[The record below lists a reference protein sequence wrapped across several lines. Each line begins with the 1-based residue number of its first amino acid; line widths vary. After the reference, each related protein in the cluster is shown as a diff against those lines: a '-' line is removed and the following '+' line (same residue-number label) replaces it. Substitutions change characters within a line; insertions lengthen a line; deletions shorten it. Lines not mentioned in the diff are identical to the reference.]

1 MRKFY
6 EQSGFAKLFLLL
18 FLLLVFGQLHAQDR
32 TVSGKV
38 TSGEDGSA
46 IPGVSII
53 VTGTTTGTITDLDGN
68 YKLSVPEGVTLA
80 FSSVGYQSQSIEVG
94 SRSVID
100 VTMQSDI
107 TELSEI
113 VVIGYGT
120 REKKDL
126 TGAISTVDAE
136 DIERSVQ
143 MAPELAMQGKMAGV
157 LVSSPSGLPTDRPT
171 VRIRGVSTFGIADP
185 LYVIDGVP
193 ITEFGSG
200 FEQGQAVVRDIR
212 GQVNIL
218 SMINPD
224 DIESISVLK
233 DASAAAIY
241 GVRASNGVILITT
254 KKGKEGRPKVDMA
267 YSYGVQKIPN
277 VYNLLPVDE
286 YVNLYQESYNAN
298 ASQPLPAVFD
308 PNATDA
314 ANYAAYLG
322 DKPNIDWQQPM
333 LKSGAAASVVD
344 ASARVYGGNENTN
357 YYVSTGYSFTE
368 APILANWQE
377 RYSLATNITSKV
389 SDYVEVG
396 VTYRFAMVNALD
408 QANSLSQA
416 VSAPPWQPQLLE
428 DDYYPIGSPVEEKYG
443 YATTVDTVT
452 TPNPDHPMFGGSN
465 ADAPPYTVDYQLK
478 YGQETESNYLARTD
492 KRINENEYQIFRN
505 IGNAYIQVEP
515 IKGLKIRGGISG
527 DWYYNRRTGW
537 TSVNSDM
544 FNITPGNPYTLA
556 DGLSSVGSQRYR
568 DSKNYNLVQELTVD
582 WLKQFGDHNIN
593 VTLNAM
599 NQNYGFNF
607 VQSSSQYIT
616 QEDKEKRGF
625 IESEQYTTV
634 GEWTDR
640 YALQG
645 YMARASYNY
654 ASKYYADVT
663 VRRDG
668 TSRFAPDYR
677 WGTFPSVALAW
688 RISGENF
695 MGGLTWIN
703 DLKIR
708 AGWGQLGNQET
719 AAFAYLSGVNR
730 ATEYSFGSGG
740 GNPYGFVDHG
750 LFLPD
755 FPTED
760 LSWET
765 TTTTNFGFDG
775 IFFNNRITAT
785 VEYYNRV
792 TDGILQSVSFPASVG
807 NYSNPIINVAKVL
820 NQGFEFQLGYNGS
833 IGDLQYSFSGNMT
846 TVDNEVLEV
855 WNNQPFIVGAEQVP
869 GATTSVRIE
878 EGYPLYYIWG
888 FQAGGIFQSKE
899 EVEEYQETYSDS
911 QGTPDLV
918 DAGDFYFRDV
928 NGPPDKEAGYDFYT
942 PFPDSIVDLNDRT
955 YIGNTIPKHFYGFTI
970 GANWKG
976 FDLSVFFQGIGDVYK
991 YNNEM
996 AKGVSMSSTGINQ
1009 WVNVLNRWTP
1019 ENPHRYDPDD
1029 KVNSLPRA
1037 IFNDPAGNNRFSDR
1051 FVERAGFMRLRNV
1064 TVGYSLPTSVLTS
1077 AGFIDR
1083 VRLYVS
1089 GSNLLTFT
1097 KWSGNDPE
1105 NDNFPIPVT
1114 WTFGVNATF

>member
-1 MRKFY
+1 MRNFY
-6 EQSGFAKLFLLL
+6 EHFRFLKLSFFVLFL
-18 FLLLVFGQLHAQDR
+18 FVFGQLQAQDR
-32 TVSGKV
+32 TVNGKV
-38 TSGEDGSA
+38 TSGEDGAA

-53 VTGTTTGTITDLDGN
+53 VTGTTSGTITDLDGN
-68 YKLSVPEGVTLA
+68 YKLTVPSGSSLT
-80 FSSVGYQSQSIEVG
+80 FSAVGYQSQTIEVG
-94 SRSVID
+94 TQSVID
-100 VTMQSDI
+100 VIMQTDV
-107 TELSEI
+107 TELSEV

-126 TGAISTVDAE
+126 TGAISVVESD
-136 DIERSVQ
+136 DIEKSVQ
-143 MAPELAMQGKMAGV
+143 MAPELAMQGRMAGV

-200 FEQGQAVVRDIR
+200 YEQGQAVVRDIR
-212 GQVNIL
+212 GQINIL

-254 KKGKEGRPKVDMA
+254 KKGKQGRPKVDLA
-267 YSYGVQKIPN
+267 YSYGFQKIPN
-277 VYNLLPVDE
+277 VYNLLPVNE
-286 YVNLYQESYNAN
+286 YTSLYQDSYGAN
-298 ASQPLPAVFD
+298 ETATLPAVFD
-308 PNATDA
+308 PAANDA

-322 DKPNIDWQQPM
+322 GKPTIDWQQPM
-333 LKSGAAASVVD
+333 LNQGASIVD

-357 YYVSTGYSFTE
+357 YYVSTGYSYTD
-368 APILANWQE
+368 APILSNWQE
-377 RYSLATNITSKV
+377 RYSLATNVTSKV
-389 SDYVEVG
+389 SDWVEVG
-396 VTYRFAMVNALD
+396 VTYRFALVNTLD
-408 QANSLSQA
+408 QANDLTQA
-416 VSAPPWQPQLLE
+416 VSAPPWQPIYLK
-428 DDYYPIGSPVEEKYG
+428 DDYYPIGSPVEDKYG

-465 ADAPPYTVDYQLK
+465 ADAPPYLVDYTLK
-478 YGQETESNYLARTD
+478 YGQETESNYVARTD
-492 KRINENEYQIFRN
+492 KKINENEYQIYRN
-505 IGNAYIQVEP
+505 IGSAYLQLEP
-515 IKGLKIRGGISG
+515 IKGLKIKGTLSA
-527 DWYYNRRTGW
+527 DWFYNRRKNWG
-537 TSVNSDM
+537 SVNSDM
-544 FNITPGNPYTLA
+544 FSITPGNPYSLA
-556 DGLSSVGSQRYR
+556 DGLSSVGSLTYR
-568 DSKNYNLVQELTVD
+568 DSKNYNIVKELTID

-593 VTLNAM
+593 VTLSAM
-599 NQNYGFNF
+599 DQQYGFNF
-607 VQSSSQYIT
+607 VQMGSQYIT

-625 IESEQYTTV
+625 IESEQYTSV

-654 ASKYYADVT
+654 ASKYYLDVT

-688 RISGENF
+688 RISAENF
-695 MGGLTWIN
+695 MSGLTWMN

-730 ATEYSFGSGG
+730 STEYSYGSGNG
-740 GNPYGFVDHG
+740 DPYGFSDHG

-765 TTTTNFGFDG
+765 TTTTNVGFDG
-775 IFFNNRITAT
+775 VFFNNHITAT
-785 VEYYNRV
+785 VEYYNRI

-807 NYSNPIINVAKVL
+807 NYSSPIINVAKVE
-820 NQGFEFQLGYNGS
+820 NSGFEFQLGYNGS
-833 IGDLQYSFSGNMT
+833 IGDLQYSFSGNLT
-846 TVDNEVLEV
+846 TVHNEVLDV
-855 WNNQPFIVGAEQVP
+855 WNNQPFMVAQELIP
-869 GATTSVRIE
+869 GATTDLRIE
-878 EGYPLYYIWG
+878 EGYPLYYLWG
-888 FQAGGIFQSKE
+888 FQADGIFQSDQ
-899 EVEEYQETYSDS
+899 EVEKWQAEKTDNI
-911 QGTPDLV
+911 GTADQV
-918 DAGDFYFRDV
+918 KAGDFYFKDV
-928 NGPPDKEAGYDFYT
+928 NGPPDKDAGYDFYT

-955 YIGNTIPKHFYGFTI
+955 FIGNTIPKHFYGFTV

-976 FDLSVFFQGIGDVYK
+976 IDFSIFFQGIGGVYK

-996 AKGVSMSSTGINQ
+996 VKGVQMSSSGTNQ
-1009 WVNVLNRWTP
+1009 WINVLNRWTP
-1019 ENPHRYDPDD
+1019 ENPHQYDPDD

-1037 IFNDPAGNNRFSDR
+1037 IYNDPAHNNRLSDR
-1051 FVERAGFMRLRNV
+1051 FVEQSGFMRIRNM
-1064 TVGYSLPTSVLTS
+1064 TLGYSLPTSLMNS
-1077 AGFIDR
+1077 AGFIER
-1083 VRLYVS
+1083 VRFYVS

-1105 NDNFPIPVT
+1105 NDNIPIPVS